1 MMSYLY
7 SGSAFDQHEFL
18 HEIETSPSDEQR
30 ARSAPSADLAIDAAL
45 RSVPLPDGLI
55 TRLGMLVY
63 TMPDETADQVDYL
76 GC

>member
-1 MMSYLY
+1 M
-7 SGSAFDQHEFL
+7 
-18 HEIETSPSDEQR
+18 
-30 ARSAPSADLAIDAAL
+30 RSARAADRALDAAL

-63 TMPDETADQVDYL
+63 TMPDETADQVNCL